1 MGSGIFT
8 RKAGE
13 LIFHKKIQQSIIDFT
28 RLNIIKRSNRSTKEI
43 IIIGIGKV
51 TQFGIM
57 LRHRDK
63 QSNTQSNKRAS
74 ERERRLG
81 KRGRIKRQGWS
92 GGEENERQMANNVM
106 QEIRVCDGYLVC
118 WLLRRLPSNGARNPS
133 CYLLRNCVGFPLK
146 RKGWCSKLA

>member
-8 RKAGE
+8 RKADE
-13 LIFHKKIQQSIIDFT
+13 LIFHNKIQQSSIDFT

-63 QSNTQSNKRAS
+63 QSNTQANKKAMKERGDW
-74 ERERRLG
+74 ERE
-81 KRGRIKRQGWS
+81 
-92 GGEENERQMANNVM
+92 GE
-106 QEIRVCDGYLVC
+106 
-118 WLLRRLPSNGARNPS
+118 
-133 CYLLRNCVGFPLK
+133 
-146 RKGWCSKLA
+146 